1 MDLPA
6 KPPARAAA
14 AHARH
19 ELGEIR
25 RSPRRRRPSGQPP
38 PLPRHLRITGVGWLA
53 AAVVLLVLSVVVFAG
68 GLRGPAVA
76 VTVADDAVVRWLAGL
91 RAPGLVPGMRA
102 LAALGSWV
110 AISVLLYGLLAALL
124 VLRRWRQLLVVLAAW
139 ILQGGI
145 IQYIVA
151 PLARRPRPF
160 GVVFHTGW
168 DAWALPSEQMAALT
182 VTLVGIL
189 YGLVPEGRWRQRGK
203 WAAAALV
210 ALVAISHLY
219 LGVEAPTDVLV
230 GVAVGVAS
238 SLLCFRLLAPSEV
251 FPVTYGRGRTA
262 HLDVGGSRGQAIR
275 RALEDQ
281 LGLVAGDVEPFG
293 LAGSAGSTPLRITLK
308 GDPGADLFGKLYA
321 RSHLRSDRWYKLG
334 RELLYGRLEDEK
346 PFHTVRR
353 LVQQEDYALRVV
365 RDGGLPAPA
374 PYGFV
379 ELTPDR
385 EYLLVTEFFDGATEL
400 GEAEAEVGDQIIDDG
415 LKIIRKLW
423 DAGLAHRD
431 IKPANLLVRNGQ
443 LLLIDVAFVEA
454 RPTPW
459 RQAVDLANMMLC
471 LALRSSAERVY
482 QRALRQFSVEEITE
496 GFAAARGIALPSQ
509 LRRMLREKGRDLH
522 GEFLQLL
529 PKRPRPI
536 RIQRWSARRAGLLA
550 LIVALA
556 ALLVP
561 ATVFTLANDYQ
572 HLAPLHIVSLGCGE
586 PEPLWLLAQSVP
598 SAALV
603 PCVRA
608 LPPGWRVATAKAKD
622 GLSEFTLAHDPD
634 PQAVIVR
641 LTAAC
646 TTSGATQ
653 RPSDQPGARRYE
665 RTDART
671 GQLTW
676 YTVFAGGCIT
686 AQLHPAGNTTAFTDE
701 ASSALGFTTRRSLQH
716 TLDARSN
723 RRLHLD
729 PVTTP

>member
-6 KPPARAAA
+6 KPPVRAAA
-14 AHARH
+14 ARAPV
-19 ELGEIR
+19 ELAAIR
-25 RSPRRRRPSGQPP
+25 RSARRRRPSGQPP
-38 PLPRHLRITGVGWLA
+38 PLPRHLQITGVGWLA

-91 RAPGLVPGMRA
+91 RAPGLLPGMRV

-124 VLRRWRQLLVVLAAW
+124 ILRRWRQLLVVLAAW
-139 ILQGGI
+139 ILQGLI
-145 IQYIVA
+145 IQYLVA

-168 DAWALPSEQMAALT
+168 DAWALPSEKMAALV
-182 VTLVGIL
+182 VTLLGIL

-210 ALVAISHLY
+210 SLVAIAHLY

-230 GVAVGVAS
+230 AVAAGVAIP
-238 SLLCFRLLAPSEV
+238 LLGFRLLAPGEV

-275 RALEDQ
+275 RALADQ
-281 LGLVAGDVEPFG
+281 LGLVADGVEPFG
-293 LAGSAGSTPLRITLK
+293 LAGSAGSTPLRIKLK
-308 GDPGADLFGKLYA
+308 GDPGAALFGKLYA

-379 ELTPDR
+379 ELTPER
-385 EYLLVTEFFDGATEL
+385 EYLLVTEFFDGAAEL
-400 GEAEAEVGDQIIDDG
+400 GEAEVEVDDGIIDDG

-471 LALRSSAERVY
+471 LALRSSADQVY
-482 QRALRQFSVEEITE
+482 QRALRQFTVEEITE
-496 GFAAARGIALPSQ
+496 GFAAARGLALPSQ

-536 RIQRWSARRAGLLA
+536 RIQRWSARRAGLLV
-550 LIVALA
+550 LVVALA

-561 ATVFTLANDYQ
+561 AAQYVLANDYQ
-572 HLAPLHIVSLGCGE
+572 HTAPLNIVSLGCDQ

-608 LPPGWRVATAKAKD
+608 LPAGWAVATAKAKN
-622 GLSEFTLAHDPD
+622 GLSEFTLAHDAD
-634 PQAVIVR
+634 SQAVIIR

-646 TTSGATQ
+646 TTSGATP
-653 RPSDQPGARRYE
+653 RPSNQPGAHRYE
-665 RTDART
+665 RASARS

-686 AQLHPAGNTTAFTDE
+686 AQLHPAGNTTAFAGE
-701 ASSALGFTTRRSLQH
+701 ASSTLGFTTRRSLQQ

-723 RRLHLD
+723 SRLHLD
-729 PVTTP
+729 PVKPR